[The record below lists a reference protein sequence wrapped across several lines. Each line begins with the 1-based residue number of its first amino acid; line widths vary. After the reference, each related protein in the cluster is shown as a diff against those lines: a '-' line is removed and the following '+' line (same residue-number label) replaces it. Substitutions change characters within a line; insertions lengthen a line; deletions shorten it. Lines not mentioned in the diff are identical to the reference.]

1 MNPIIILG
9 GYTFLSAFFFAL
21 YFSGVFHRLGFI
33 DFIDQVCVCFEHV
46 QTIIPLNKCG
56 ILLTKSINLH
66 LLHFYLSHGW
76 IETQVARL

>member
-33 DFIDQVCVCFEHV
+33 DFIDQVCVCFEHM

-56 ILLTKSINLH
+56 YSTNKKYSSASASFLFKS
-66 LLHFYLSHGW
+66 W
-76 IETQVARL
+76 MD